1 MLRWVQAIISE
12 HIKVLWDLERLLLL
26 VTKQQQDFK
35 NWLDAPV
42 DDC

>member
-1 MLRWVQAIISE
+1 VGAGNNLE
-12 HIKVLWDLERLLLL
+12 HIKGLWDLERLLLL
-26 VTKQQQDFK
+26 VTKQHQDLK